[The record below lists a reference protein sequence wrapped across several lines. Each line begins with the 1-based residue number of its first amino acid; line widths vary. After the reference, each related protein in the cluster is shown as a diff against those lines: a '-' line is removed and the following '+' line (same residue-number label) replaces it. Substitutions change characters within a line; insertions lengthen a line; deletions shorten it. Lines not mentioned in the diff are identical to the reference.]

1 MDWKDKIKNIQ
12 EKVKSVRTKANKII
26 GTEKMKA
33 TKARAKTET
42 KKAENLAIEL
52 KKAEKRLTELHSKDA
67 IEKKKADIASL
78 ERRLTIKGK
87 VLTGLE
93 SAIRT
98 GIKMAQAERRRATRP
113 RKPRVR
119 PSKPGVRGKGK

>member
-1 MDWKDKIKNIQ
+1 MGWKDKIKNIQ

-42 KKAENLAIEL
+42 KKAENLATEL
-52 KKAEKRLTELHSKDA
+52 KKAEKRLAELHSKDA

-78 ERRLTIKGK
+78 ERRLTTKGK

-98 GIKMAQAERRRATRP
+98 GIKMARAEHRRATRP
-113 RKPRVR
+113 RKPRSR
-119 PSKPGVRGKGK
+119 PRKLKARDKG

>member
-1 MDWKDKIKNIQ
+1 MGWKDKIKNIQ

-78 ERRLTIKGK
+78 ERRLTTKGK

-113 RKPRVR
+113 RKPRAR
-119 PSKPGVRGKGK
+119 PSKPRVKGKGK

>member
-1 MDWKDKIKNIQ
+1 MGWKDKIKNIQ

-26 GTEKMKA
+26 GTKRMKA

-52 KKAEKRLTELHSKDA
+52 KKAEKRLAELHSKDA

-78 ERRLTIKGK
+78 ERRLTTKGK

-98 GIKMAQAERRRATRP
+98 GIKMARAERRRATRP

-119 PSKPGVRGKGK
+119 PRKLKARDKG

>member
-119 PSKPGVRGKGK
+119 PSKPRG